1 MADQAEGL
9 RKMVADM
16 GKEASVAE
24 ALPNPILS
32 EEEKLALEKAADTV
46 SKVISR
52 AVVDPPKT
60 VEAEIKQVEQEIAAA
75 KVRARKVT
83 VESVKI
89 ETKRMKVISVASGK
103 GGVGKS
109 NLSVN
114 LSIALADIGYK
125 VLLLDADLGLANVN
139 ILLGVIPKSNIFHV
153 IQGKKKLNEIVLT
166 VPQGIDIIAGAS
178 GFSELANLS
187 GEVRKNFIRDLGK
200 FQAYDYLVIDT
211 AAGLHS
217 TVLSFIQAS
226 QEVIIITTPEPT
238 AITDAYGIIK
248 AIVNLGFTNIKLV
261 VNKVRNIMEGKK
273 VSDRIIQIASQF
285 LKVRINSLGYLYE
298 DEALV
303 RAVKMQEPLVR
314 AFPSSRL
321 AKSFYHLAGV
331 IANRREEAKGAD
343 LKTFFRNFMK
353 RKNKKK
359 LQS

>member
-1 MADQAEGL
+1 M
-9 RKMVADM
+9 K
-16 GKEASVAE
+16 
-24 ALPNPILS
+24 I
-32 EEEKLALEKAADTV
+32 
-46 SKVISR
+46 IS
-52 AVVDPPKT
+52 
-60 VEAEIKQVEQEIAAA
+60 I
-75 KVRARKVT
+75 
-83 VESVKI
+83 
-89 ETKRMKVISVASGK
+89 ASGK

-125 VLLLDADLGLANVN
+125 VLLLDADLGLANIN
-139 ILLGVIPKSNIFHV
+139 ILLGVIPKANIMHV
-153 IQGKKKLNEIVLT
+153 IQGKKKINEIVLS

-187 GEVRKNFIRDLGK
+187 GDLRKKFIRDIGK
-200 FQAYDYLVIDT
+200 FQSYDYLIIDT

-217 TVLSFIQAS
+217 SVLSFIQAS

-248 AIVNLGFTNIKLV
+248 SIVQLGFTNIRLV

-273 VSDRIIQIASQF
+273 VSDRIMQIASQF
-285 LKVRINSLGYLYE
+285 LNVKINNLGYLFE
-298 DEALV
+298 DEVLV
-303 RAVKMQEPLVR
+303 RAVKMQEPVVR

-331 IANRREEAKGAD
+331 ISNRKEQAVGVD

-353 RKNKKK
+353 RRNKKK

>member
-1 MADQAEGL
+1 MTDQADGL

-16 GKEASVAE
+16 NKGQAPVEAVPE
-24 ALPNPILS
+24 PILS
-32 EEEKLALEKAADTV
+32 EEEKHALEKAAATV
-46 SKVISR
+46 TEVISR

-75 KVRARKVT
+75 KVRAKKET
-83 VESVKI
+83 VETIKI

-139 ILLGVIPKSNIFHV
+139 ILLGVIPKTNIFHV
-153 IQGKKKLNEIVLT
+153 IQGKKKLYEVVLT

-187 GEVRKNFIRDLGK
+187 GEVRKKFIRDLGK
-200 FQAYDYLVIDT
+200 FQSYDYLVIDT

-217 TVLSFIQAS
+217 SVLSFIQAS

-285 LKVRINSLGYLYE
+285 LNVHINSLGYLYE
-298 DEALV
+298 DDAMV
-303 RAVKMQEPLVR
+303 RAV
-314 AFPSSRL
+314 
-321 AKSFYHLAGV
+321 
-331 IANRREEAKGAD
+331 
-343 LKTFFRNFMK
+343 
-353 RKNKKK
+353 
-359 LQS
+359 

>member
-16 GKEASVAE
+16 NKELPVGEKIPDPVLSDAE
-24 ALPNPILS
+24 
-32 EEEKLALEKAADTV
+32 KQALEKAAATV
-46 SKVISR
+46 TEVIAR
-52 AVVDPPKT
+52 AEIDPPMT

-75 KVRARKVT
+75 KVRARK
-83 VESVKI
+83 ESVETIKI

-139 ILLGVIPKSNIFHV
+139 ILLGVIPKANIFHV

-187 GEVRKNFIRDLGK
+187 GDVRKKFIRDLGK
-200 FQAYDYLVIDT
+200 FQTYDYLVIDT

-248 AIVNLGFTNIKLV
+248 AVVNLGFTNIKLV
-261 VNKVRNIMEGKK
+261 VNKVRSIMEGKK
-273 VSDRIIQIASQF
+273 VSDRIIQIAAQF
-285 LKVRINSLGYLYE
+285 LNVRINSLGI
-298 DEALV
+298 
-303 RAVKMQEPLVR
+303 
-314 AFPSSRL
+314 F
-321 AKSFYHLAGV
+321 
-331 IANRREEAKGAD
+331 I
-343 LKTFFRNFMK
+343 
-353 RKNKKK
+353 
-359 LQS
+359 